1 LIRILLVD
9 DDNARIRANLRA
21 VLEQV
26 AEWVVVGEAA
36 NGRKAVETWR
46 ESAPDVTVMDFLMPE
61 MNGLEAARRLS
72 KRYPEAPILMVTTDP
87 SRQLGEEAKRA
98 GIRGLCAKCD
108 VRSLLKAVEAL
119 LRGQTYFHWDFAAA

>member
-1 LIRILLVD
+1 
-9 DDNARIRANLRA
+9 
-21 VLEQV
+21 
-26 AEWVVVGEAA
+26 VGEAA

-61 MNGLEAARRLS
+61 MNGMEAARRLS
-72 KRYPEAPILMVTTDP
+72 KRNPEAPILMVTTDP
-87 SRQLGEEAKRA
+87 SRQLEEAKRA
-98 GIRGLCAKCD
+98 GIRGLCSKCD